1 MSQIVRG
8 IRGSIIHNIAAVHR
22 MGIEVPPTAS
32 EAQPAEIPSRIGRQT
47 LGEISLNAE
56 IGSKGELV
64 IGRQAIG
71 RNRRQVANVWILEDA
86 SKVVPATEPAIAT
99 PAADR
104 APETPA
110 QIAEEAEI
118 ALGIAAFPVA
128 ADREIPARLAAV
140 APVEAAHAAAALAV
154 HPVWAAADR
163 VVADQGA
170 AAAAGDAVAD
180 SGSQC

>member
-1 MSQIVRG
+1 MSQIVQG
-8 IRGSIIHNIAAVHR
+8 IRGSIIHSIAAVHR

-47 LGEISLNAE
+47 LGEISLNEE

-71 RNRRQVANVWILEDA
+71 RNRRQVASGWILEDA
-86 SKVVPATEPAIAT
+86 SRVVPATELAIAT

-118 ALGIAAFPVA
+118 ESGTAASLVA
-128 ADREIPARLAAV
+128 AALEVPARLAAV
-140 APVEAAHAAAALAV
+140 ALVEPAHAAAALAV
-154 HPVWAAADR
+154 HPVWAADR